1 MSSFANLGISQKG
14 EITMTNKVT
23 ESNETVRDLLKASL
37 VGILAVVITVIPFE
51 QFVARIAGLSYSE
64 FRGGMPT
71 LYLLPLFLIYAA
83 IGLVLARM
91 KQNLN
96 IGRRG
101 AFLIIFAFH
110 YIIVSFLGNIEGL
123 IYLPDFTFLSA
134 MISGLILAG
143 AVVGLIFY
151 LWKQDENPD
160 AKPGEQIK
168 SYFSSRSVLSWVWR
182 FFLAWILFYI
192 TTMIIGIAAMP
203 FNGSYYDDPMNTL
216 GMVVPSMGT
225 FFAITQFRSLIY
237 ILVILPFIIF
247 WNSSK
252 RALFLYLALILIIL
266 YPLLGDGLAYFWPA
280 MYRLVDGIVLA
291 LQVTIMSWLYVT
303 LLWRGK
309 REEIESTDLIP

>member
-1 MSSFANLGISQKG
+1 
-14 EITMTNKVT
+14 MTNKIT
-23 ESNETVRDLLKASL
+23 ESNETVRDILKASL

-51 QFVARIAGLSYSE
+51 QFVAQFAGLSYDE

-83 IGLVLARM
+83 IGLVLAKM

-96 IGRRG
+96 IGRSG

-110 YIIVSFLGNIEGL
+110 YLIVSVLPDIEGL

-134 MISGLILAG
+134 MTSGLILAG

-160 AKPGEQIK
+160 AKPEEQIK
-168 SYFSSRSVLSWVWR
+168 SHFSSRSVLSWVWR

-192 TTMIIGIAAMP
+192 TTMILGIVAMP
-203 FNGSYYDDPMNTL
+203 FNGSYLDDPMNTL
-216 GMVVPSMGT
+216 GMIVPSMGT
-225 FFAITQFRSLIY
+225 LFAITQFRSLIY

-252 RALFLYLALILIIL
+252 RASFLYVALILIIL
-266 YPLLGDGLAYFWPA
+266 YPLLGDGLAYFWPP

-291 LQVTIMSWLYVT
+291 LQVTIMSWLYVS
-303 LLWRGK
+303 LLWKGK
-309 REEIESTDLIP
+309 QEAGESPKHQTRTEVAS

>member
-1 MSSFANLGISQKG
+1 
-14 EITMTNKVT
+14 MTNNVIK
-23 ESNETVRDLLKASL
+23 SNETVRDLMKACL
-37 VGILAVVITVIPFE
+37 VGILAVVITAIPFE
-51 QFVARIAGLSYSE
+51 QFVAQFAGLSYDE

-110 YIIVSFLGNIEGL
+110 YIIISFLPDIEGL

-134 MISGLILAG
+134 MTSGFILAG

-151 LWKQDENPD
+151 LWKQDENLD

-168 SYFSSRSVLSWVWR
+168 SHFSSRSVLSWVWR
-182 FFLAWILFYI
+182 FFLVWISFYI
-192 TTMIIGIAAMP
+192 VTMFIGIVAMP
-203 FNGSYYDDPMNTL
+203 FNGSYLDDSMNTL

-225 FFAITQFRSLIY
+225 LFAITQFRSLIY

-252 RALFLYLALILIIL
+252 RALFLYLALILIIQ

-280 MYRLVDGIVLA
+280 MYRLVDGVVLS
-291 LQVTIMSWLYVT
+291 LQVAIMSWLYVT
-303 LLWRGK
+303 LLWKGK
-309 REEIESTDLIP
+309 QEAEESPKHQTRTEVAY

>member
-1 MSSFANLGISQKG
+1 
-14 EITMTNKVT
+14 MTNKVA

-51 QFVARIAGLSYSE
+51 QFVAQFAGLSYDE

-71 LYLLPLFLIYAA
+71 LYLLPIFLIYAA

-110 YIIVSFLGNIEGL
+110 YVITSFLGSIEGL

-134 MISGLILAG
+134 MTSGLILAG

-168 SYFSSRSVLSWVWR
+168 SHFSSRSVLSWVWR
-182 FFLAWILFYI
+182 FFLVWISFYI
-192 TTMIIGIAAMP
+192 VTMIVGIVAMP
-203 FNGSYYDDPMNTL
+203 FNGSYLDDPMNPL

-225 FFAITQFRSLIY
+225 LFAITQFRSLIY

-252 RALFLYLALILIIL
+252 RASFLYVALILIIQ

-291 LQVTIMSWLYVT
+291 LQATVMSWLYVT
-303 LLWRGK
+303 LLWKSKQEVG
-309 REEIESTDLIP
+309 ESPKHQTRTEATS

>member
-1 MSSFANLGISQKG
+1 
-14 EITMTNKVT
+14 MTIKIT
-23 ESNETVRDLLKASL
+23 ESNETIKNLLKASL
-37 VGILAVVITVIPFE
+37 VGILAVVINVIPFE
-51 QFVARIAGLSYSE
+51 QFVAQFAGLSYEE

-110 YIIVSFLGNIEGL
+110 YVITSFLGSIEGL
-123 IYLPDFTFLSA
+123 IYLPDFTFISA
-134 MISGLILAG
+134 MTSGFILAV
-143 AVVGLIFY
+143 AVVVAIFY
-151 LWKQDENPD
+151 LWKQDENPG
-160 AKPGEQIK
+160 AKPWEQFK
-168 SYFSSRSVLSWVWR
+168 AHFSSRSALSWVWR
-182 FFLAWILFYI
+182 FFLVWISFYI
-192 TTMIIGIAAMP
+192 VTMILGIAAMP
-203 FNGSYYDDPMNTL
+203 FNGSYYEDPMNTL
-216 GMVVPSMGT
+216 GMVTPSAGT
-225 FFAITQFRSLIY
+225 LFEITQFRSLMY

-252 RALFLYLALILIIL
+252 RASLLYVALILIIQ

-291 LQVTIMSWLYVT
+291 LHVTIMSWLYVT
-303 LLWRGK
+303 LLWKGK
-309 REEIESTDLIP
+309 QETGGSLKHQARDEVAS

>member
-1 MSSFANLGISQKG
+1 
-14 EITMTNKVT
+14 MTNNVT
-23 ESNETVRDLLKASL
+23 KSNETVRDLLKACL
-37 VGILAVVITVIPFE
+37 VGILAVVINVIPFE
-51 QFVARIAGLSYSE
+51 QFIAQFAGLSYEE

-91 KQNLN
+91 KQKLN

-110 YIIVSFLGNIEGL
+110 YIIISFLPDIEGL

-134 MISGLILAG
+134 MTSGFILAG

-151 LWKQDENPD
+151 LWKKDENPD

-168 SYFSSRSVLSWVWR
+168 SHFSSRSVLSWVWR
-182 FFLAWILFYI
+182 FFLVWISFYI
-192 TTMIIGIAAMP
+192 VTMIIGIVAMP
-203 FNGSYYDDPMNTL
+203 FTGSYLDDPMNTL

-225 FFAITQFRSLIY
+225 LFAITQFRSLIY

-252 RALFLYLALILIIL
+252 RALFLYLALILIIQ
-266 YPLLGDGLAYFWPA
+266 YPLLGDSLAYFWPA

-291 LQVTIMSWLYVT
+291 LQVTLMSWLYVT
-303 LLWRGK
+303 LLWKGK
-309 REEIESTDLIP
+309 QEEK